1 MLDIMKEDVV
11 REGLF
16 IGESVTFTNNS
27 LRAVEEL
34 NVRVML
40 VLGVGVVCDW

>member
-1 MLDIMKEDVV
+1 MLDIMKKDVV
-11 REGLF
+11 EAGLF

-27 LRAVEEL
+27 PSAVEEL

-40 VLGVGVVCDW
+40 VHGVGVVCDW